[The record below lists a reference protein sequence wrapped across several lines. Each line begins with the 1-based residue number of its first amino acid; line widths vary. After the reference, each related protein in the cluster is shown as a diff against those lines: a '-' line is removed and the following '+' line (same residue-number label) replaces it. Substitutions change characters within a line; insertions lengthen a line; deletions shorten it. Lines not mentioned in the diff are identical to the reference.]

1 MFKMWR
7 EKKQILGSNIYLKV
21 DNMKCK
27 FAPKGI
33 NCDNCPFGTKNAPV
47 GSYANGCEIREELED
62 SNMELREE

>member
-1 MFKMWR
+1 
-7 EKKQILGSNIYLKV
+7 
-21 DNMKCK
+21 MKCK
-27 FAPKGI
+27 FAPKKI